1 VTESDPIAQSPA
13 TLSSGAPPAAA
24 TTDTDD
30 GFAADFGGEP
40 DSRPARKPS
49 APSGN
54 GQPASQ
60 KSFDPAKVDWYRAK
74 PDELPA
80 EWRPYQQHLKAQQ
93 AEQTRASQRAADLE
107 RQMAQMRQQL
117 DAQAQTGRIAETL
130 EKLQPKDDPYADLK
144 ARLDPEEHGAIDV
157 VREILKREL
166 GSAIPS
172 LDPITQRLQ
181 LVEQYVVQLAQRAQ
195 QQAMAGQVSDLQAAV
210 QKHGQAALEGVAPT
224 IAALVRSPNPKTGRP
239 FTVQEAADLLLGA
252 PPASNVAAARET
264 DQAVRAAAKRSVSGG
279 PNGSPV
285 SGQSSGPLSDS
296 ELLGALAELGF
307 SK

>member
-1 VTESDPIAQSPA
+1 MTESDPIAQSPA
-13 TLSSGAPPAAA
+13 TLSSGAPQAAA
-24 TTDTDD
+24 STDTDD

-40 DSRPARKPS
+40 DGPARKPS
-49 APSGN
+49 TPSGN
-54 GQPASQ
+54 GQPAAQ
-60 KSFDPAKVDWYRAK
+60 KSFDDPAKVDWYRAK

-181 LVEQYVVQLAQRAQ
+181 MVEQYVVQLAQRAQ

-252 PPASNVAAARET
+252 PAAAGMASARET
-264 DQAVRAAAKRSVSGG
+264 DQAVRAAAKRSVAGG

-285 SGQSSGPLSDS
+285 SGPSSGPLSDS